1 MSVYKSEKGPLLERA
16 LQSVWDDQTRKPDQI
31 VLIEDGPLPAEL
43 EEVVQKLQAAFKVLC
58 RAKRQSRA
66 QEQQS
71 CDQSSLQSK
80 AAEPSAQFEVQS
92 SKFFAEQSG
101 RAERKVQSSLQGK
114 EAEPSAQFEVQSSKF
129 KDQRSKI
136 LTVVKLPVNG
146 GLTKALN
153 VGLQHVTSDLV
164 ARMDSDDI
172 AAPNR
177 FELQERFLEEHPDI
191 DIVGGSMQEFD
202 DEHECLNIRHYPQTH
217 EEACKYI
224 VKACPL
230 AHPAVMMRKRM
241 FDEGLKYDERYRMS
255 QDIKLWYDAILSGYK
270 IANLPDVCLY
280 FRQQGDVFRRRSRVK
295 AWNEFKIYMN
305 GIYRMHGL
313 FTLAYRYPIARYI
326 FRNLPPS
333 LVKRIYESG
342 MRKRVLEK

>member
-1 MSVYKSEKGPLLERA
+1 MTISVLMSVYKSEKGPFLERA

-31 VLIEDGPLPAEL
+31 VLIEDGPLPVQL
-43 EEVVQKLQAAFKVLC
+43 EQVIERFEERVNGHTTPNP
-58 RAKRQSRA
+58 
-66 QEQQS
+66 
-71 CDQSSLQSK
+71 SSPKGGEFSVGSSFPK
-80 AAEPSAQFEVQS
+80 GGEPVI
-92 SKFFAEQSG
+92 K
-101 RAERKVQSSLQGK
+101 
-114 EAEPSAQFEVQSSKF
+114 
-129 KDQRSKI
+129 
-136 LTVVKLPVNG
+136 VVKLPVNG

-202 DEHECLNIRHYPQTH
+202 DEHECLNVRHYPQTH

-270 IANLPDVCLY
+270 IANLPEICLF
-280 FRQQGDVFRRRSRVK
+280 FRQQGDVFKRRSRVK

-313 FTLAYRYPIARYI
+313 FTTAYRYPIARYF

-333 LVKRIYESG
+333 LVKRIYESE
-342 MRKRVLEK
+342 MRKRVLEKS

>member
-1 MSVYKSEKGPLLERA
+1 MSISVLMSVYRSEQEACLQRA
-16 LQSVWDDQTRKPDQI
+16 LRSVWDDQTRKPDQI
-31 VLIEDGPLPAEL
+31 VLVEDGPLPVQL
-43 EEVVQKLQAAFKVLC
+43 EQVIDNG
-58 RAKRQSRA
+58 KRKTVNEA
-66 QEQQS
+66 QTE
-71 CDQSSLQSK
+71 
-80 AAEPSAQFEVQS
+80 
-92 SKFFAEQSG
+92 G
-101 RAERKVQSSLQGK
+101 GK
-114 EAEPSAQFEVQSSKF
+114 PVM
-129 KDQRSKI
+129 
-136 LTVVKLPVNG
+136 TVVKLPVNG

-153 VGLQHVTSDLV
+153 AGLKHVTSDLV

-177 FELQERFLEEHPDI
+177 FELQERFLEEHPEI

-202 DEHECLNIRHYPQTH
+202 DEHECLNVRHYPQTH

-255 QDIKLWYDAILSGYK
+255 QDIKLWYDAILAGYK
-270 IANLPDVCLY
+270 MANLPDVCLY

-342 MRKRVLEK
+342 MRKRVLEKS